1 MFVESFAKDSAG
13 EKIFPVGKTG
23 GGPPKGGGGGG
34 DGGKF
39 SITEIGHGCSKEGRG
54 GEKELSKQESA
65 AAAADGRGSMLFG
78 KLPT

>member
-1 MFVESFAKDSAG
+1 MFVKSFAKDSAG
-13 EKIFPVGKTG
+13 EKISPSEKRWRRRRR
-23 GGPPKGGGGGG
+23 
-34 DGGKF
+34 GKF

-65 AAAADGRGSMLFG
+65 AAAADGRRSMLFG